1 IKVGWARRDV
11 WVLGVLLEPSAAMG
25 GAGPPPKPAKL
36 TMAVVAGG
44 ETKGLKAILP
54 MWEREMGV
62 KVELVEFP
70 YPTLYE
76 KLVTAFQ
83 ANASTFDLLI
93 ADDPWMPK
101 FGSEAWLVPLDSTFG
116 YKRDNDIFPVVYDLG
131 SWPPPRGPV
140 PPGEGSKARHLYAI
154 TLVGNVEFFMYRKDL
169 VSAPNTWDDVV
180 ANAKKVNEPSKP
192 FYGFVIRGATGN
204 PVISEFTP
212 LLLSFGARIFDNN
225 WRVVLNSKAAIDA
238 LTFFTKTLK
247 SYAPPRVANYD
258 AAERAREIATGR
270 AAQGFIWPAE
280 ITDIVENP
288 AVSQVVGKLGYTL
301 APAGPGGKHAPLSR
315 NWLLAI
321 PKGSKNQ
328 RWAYEFILWATSA
341 RMQKPYA
348 MGGGIPFRKSVLLD
362 AQMNKTFPF
371 FKAMA
376 DSLAA
381 PPEWRPRTSEG
392 FAVEAILGT
401 HVNAALAGGGMA
413 GSAATQAA
421 RGVGAHMKEGRF
433 HRLGSGPGDCGS
445 RAPSSTPC

>member
-1 IKVGWARRDV
+1 
-11 WVLGVLLEPSAAMG
+11 MG
-25 GAGPPPKPAKL
+25 RTKLAWLVIGILILTSTAVAGPVLPAKPAKL

-54 MWEREMGV
+54 VWEKEMGV
-62 KVELVEFP
+62 KIELVEFP

-101 FGSEAWLVPLDSTFG
+101 FGSEQWLVPLDSTFG

-131 SWPPPRGPV
+131 SWPPPRGPI
-140 PPGEGSKARHLYAI
+140 PPGEKSKPRHLYAI

-169 VSAPNTWDDVV
+169 VSAPKTWDDVV
-180 ANAKKVNEPSKP
+180 ANAKKVNDPSKP
-192 FYGFVIRGATGN
+192 FYGFVIRGAKGN

-212 LLLSFGARIFDNN
+212 VLLSFGARIFDDN
-225 WRVVLNSKAAIDA
+225 WKVVLNSKQAVAA
-238 LTFFTKTLK
+238 LTFFAKTLK
-247 SYAPPRVANYD
+247 QYAPPGVENYD
-258 AAERAREIATGR
+258 AAERAREVATGR

-288 AVSQVVGKLGYTL
+288 SVSKVVGKLGYTL
-301 APAGPGGKHAPLSR
+301 APAGPGGKHAPLMG

-341 RMQKPYA
+341 KMQKPYA
-348 MGGGIPFRKSVLLD
+348 LGGGIPFRKSVLLD
-362 AQMNKTFPF
+362 SGMNKTFPF

-376 DSLAA
+376 DSLTA
-381 PPEWRPRTSEG
+381 PAQWRPRTQEW

-401 HVNAALAGGGMA
+401 HVNAALAGIETPEEA
-413 GSAATQAA
+413 ISKAASEIEK
-421 RGVGAHMKEGRF
+421 HMKEAGYYR
-433 HRLGSGPGDCGS
+433 
-445 RAPSSTPC
+445 

>member
-1 IKVGWARRDV
+1 MRRTWLVWLVVG
-11 WVLGVLLEPSAAMG
+11 LLLLTSTGLAA
-25 GAGPPPKPAKL
+25 PQLPPKPAEL

-54 MWEREMGV
+54 IWQREKGV
-62 KVELVEFP
+62 RVKLVEFP
-70 YPTLYE
+70 YPALYE

-83 ANASTFDLLI
+83 ANAATFDLLI

-101 FGSEAWLVPLDSTFG
+101 FGSEQWLVPLDSTFG
-116 YKRDNDIFPVVYDLG
+116 YVRDPDIFPVVYDLG

-140 PPGEGSKARHLYAI
+140 PPDERGKSRHLYAI

-169 VSAPNTWDDVV
+169 VPAPASWNAVI
-180 ANAKKVNEPSKP
+180 ANAKKVHNPSRP
-192 FYGFVIRGATGN
+192 LYGYVIRGAKGN
-204 PVISEFTP
+204 PVVSEFTP
-212 LLLSFGARIFDNN
+212 VLLSYGGRIFDDN
-225 WRVVLNSKAAIDA
+225 WKVVLNSKQAVDA
-238 LTFFTKTLK
+238 LTFFAKELK
-247 SYAPPRVANYD
+247 RYSPPGVANYD

-288 AVSQVVGKLGYTL
+288 SVSKVVGKMGYTL
-301 APAGPGGKHAPLSR
+301 APRGPGGKHAPLIG

-341 RMQKPYA
+341 KIQKPYA
-348 MGGGIPFRKSVLLD
+348 EGGGIPFRRSVLLD
-362 AQMNKTFPF
+362 PAMNKKFPF

-381 PPEWRPRTSEG
+381 PPEWRPRTDQW

-401 HVNAALAGGGMA
+401 HVNAALAGIETPQQAIARSASEIEKHMREA
-413 GSAATQAA
+413 GYY
-421 RGVGAHMKEGRF
+421 R
-433 HRLGSGPGDCGS
+433 
-445 RAPSSTPC
+445 

>member
-1 IKVGWARRDV
+1 MKTGWAKLAV
-11 WVLGVLLEPSAAMG
+11 VVLGVLLLTSTAIE
-25 GAGPPPKPAKL
+25 GAGLPPKPAKL

-62 KVELVEFP
+62 KLE
-70 YPTLYE
+70 
-76 KLVTAFQ
+76 TAFQ

-101 FGSEAWLVPLDSTFG
+101 FGSEGWLVPLDSTFG

-140 PPGEGSKARHLYAI
+140 PPGEGSKTRHLYAI
-154 TLVGNVEFFMYRKDL
+154 TLVGNVEFFLYRKDL
-169 VSAPNTWDDVV
+169 VSAPASWDDVV
-180 ANAKKVNEPSKP
+180 ANAKKVNDPSNP
-192 FYGFVIRGATGN
+192 VYGFVIRGAKGN

-212 LLLSFGARIFDNN
+212 VLLSFGGRIFDNN
-225 WRVVLNSKAAIDA
+225 WRVTLNSKAAIDA

-247 SYAPPRVANYD
+247 SYAPPGVANYD
-258 AAERAREIATGR
+258 AAERAREVATGR

-288 AVSQVVGKLGYTL
+288 SVSQVVGKLGYTL
-301 APAGPGGKHAPLSR
+301 VPAGPGGKHAPLIG

-321 PKGSKNQ
+321 PKGSTNQ

-341 RMQKPYA
+341 KVQKPYA

-381 PPEWRPRTSEG
+381 PPEWRPRTSEW

-401 HVNAALAGGGMA
+401 HVNAALAGVETPEEA
-413 GSAATQAA
+413 ITKAA
-421 RGVGAHMKEGRF
+421 REIEQHMKEAGYYR
-433 HRLGSGPGDCGS
+433 
-445 RAPSSTPC
+445 